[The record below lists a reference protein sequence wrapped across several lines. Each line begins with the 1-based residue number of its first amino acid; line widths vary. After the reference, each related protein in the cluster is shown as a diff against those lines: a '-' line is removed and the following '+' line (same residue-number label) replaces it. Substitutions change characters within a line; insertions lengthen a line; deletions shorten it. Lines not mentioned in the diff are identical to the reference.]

1 MRILK
6 KFTAVKRKLV
16 VQMVREKRLL
26 QAVDHPTILS
36 LDFHFKDNANL
47 YLVKEDFPGSTL
59 FSYLRQ
65 AGRFREEI
73 TSFYAT
79 QIVLAFEYL
88 HSLDVIYRN
97 LEPGNLLL
105 DHQGYLKITCFQW
118 AKRVEGQTWT
128 LCGTPVTRVPCTRGD
143 LEQGI

>member
-1 MRILK
+1 MQVLRQRKVVKQKLVEQM
-6 KFTAVKRKLV
+6 VKR
-16 VQMVREKRLL
+16 KRLL
-26 QAVDHPTILS
+26 QAVDHPAILG
-36 LDFHFKDNANL
+36 LHFHFKDNANL
-47 YLVKEDFPGSTL
+47 YLVKEDFPGSMF

-73 TSFYAT
+73 TSFYAA